1 MSSGPNARY
10 APGPMVPDLLGLSP
24 CSKMD
29 ATFPPGV
36 PWKAKE
42 ILDSAPPGGRA
53 AAIKRPYAA
62 ANCGLGSKELI
73 TYPDRWKARRI
84 MCSTCMS
91 TSPIDSGVCAFSCGV
106 SSCCHSAKSVTMRAA
121 PFSLLSCP
129 SLHTHERET
138 VSTHI
143 RAACARRSVLQK
155 LLTRWHPASPGH
167 LPGRQMPPP
176 PRHHA
181 LSLRLP
187 PDCPW
192 AAATPF

>member
-1 MSSGPNARY
+1 
-10 APGPMVPDLLGLSP
+10 
-24 CSKMD
+24 MD

-42 ILDSAPPGGRA
+42 TAGSASPRERA
-53 AAIKRPYAA
+53 ASLKRLYAA
-62 ANCGLGSKELI
+62 ANCGLGLKELI
-73 TYPDRWKARRI
+73 ANPDRLKARRV

-91 TSPIDSGVCAFSCGV
+91 TSSIDSGVLALSCGV
-106 SSCCHSAKSVTMRAA
+106 SSCCQSAKSDTMRLA

-138 VSTHI
+138 RDGQYTHTRGRR
-143 RAACARRSVLQK
+143 RAHRRPLSAPSRPSRSCVRGAPQQ

-167 LPGRQMPPP
+167 LPGRRRTVRRPPPP

-181 LSLRLP
+181 LPLRLP
-187 PDCPW
+187 PDCSWPQI
-192 AAATPF
+192 FFF